1 MRISIRNWART
12 LLVGTALVVFAGPAL
27 AQEAFDLDA
36 LIAAAKAEPPINV
49 YDSTG
54 KIVEMAKNFS
64 EKYGLQATGTKA
76 KASEQLELVLRE
88 AMAHNV
94 QADVVIISDAPAAI
108 GQLVPQGFAASWLA
122 PDLVDKVE
130 PGYRDPL
137 VVVTM
142 PVVWA
147 YNTELFDS
155 CPITNIWELTEPKWK
170 ARVAFEDP
178 LAKTVYTDWFNQL
191 EAHGDAEVA
200 AAYQAHFGRSLDASA
215 ESATR
220 AFVKALAGNSPLMT
234 SSDDAA
240 AEAAAAPGQSEPF
253 IALVSAAK
261 FRENEANGFHLGLCK
276 GLKPWLGFSNAG
288 VGLIA
293 SGTDSPNAARLFLRY
308 VMTEEGIAPQ
318 AQDGKMSSNADVGLP
333 DSEPSGIAEVWDQLL
348 AYDMS
353 SVLQDWETRQD
364 WQDFWRVNYVK

>member
-1 MRISIRNWART
+1 MTNSMK
-12 LLVGTALVVFAGPAL
+12 LLLMSVGLAAL
-27 AQEAFDLDA
+27 AFPSAAQDFDLDA
-36 LIAAAKAEPPINV
+36 MIEAAKAEPPINV

-54 KIVEMAKNFS
+54 KIVEMAKDFA

-88 AMAHNV
+88 AMAGNV

-108 GQLVPQGFAASWLA
+108 GQLVPQGFAGSWLA
-122 PDLVDKVE
+122 PDIADKVD

-147 YNTELFDS
+147 YNTELYDA
-155 CPITNIWELTEPKWK
+155 CPIANLWELTEPVWK
-170 ARVAFEDP
+170 GRVAFEDP
-178 LAKTVYTDWFNQL
+178 LGKTVYTDWFNQM
-191 EAHGDAEVA
+191 EAHGDSELA
-200 AAYQAHFGRSLDASA
+200 AAYEAHFGKPLDTAV

-220 AFVKALAGNSPLMT
+220 TFIKQLAGNSPLMT
-234 SSDDAA
+234 TSDDAA
-240 AEAAAAPGQSEPF
+240 SEAAAAPGQTEPF

-261 FRENEANGFHLGLCK
+261 FRENEASGFHLGLCE
-276 GLKPWLGFSNAG
+276 GLKPWLGFTNAG

-318 AQDGKMSSNADVGLP
+318 AQDGKMSSNKDVGLP
-333 DSEPSGIAEVWDQLL
+333 DAEPSGIADAWDELL
-348 AYDMS
+348 PYNMS
-353 SVLQDWETRQD
+353 TVLADWETRQD
-364 WQDFWRVNYVK
+364 WQDFWQLNYVR

>member
-1 MRISIRNWART
+1 MTRRNWGRRA
-12 LLVGTALVVFAGPAL
+12 LILASLAVASGTMPAL
-27 AQEAFDLDA
+27 AQESFDLQA
-36 LIAAAKAEPPINV
+36 LIDAAKAEPPINV

-54 KIVEMAKNFS
+54 KIVEMAANFA
-64 EKYGLQATGTKA
+64 EKYGLRATGTKA
-76 KASEQLELVLRE
+76 KAAEQLELVLRE
-88 AMAHNV
+88 AMAGNV

-108 GQLVPQGFAASWLA
+108 GQLVPQGFAGSWLA
-122 PDLVDKVE
+122 PDLVDKVD

-155 CPITNIWELTEPKWK
+155 CPVANLWELTEPEWK
-170 ARVAFEDP
+170 GRVAFEDP
-178 LAKTVYTDWFNQL
+178 LIKTVYTDWFNQL
-191 EAHGDAEVA
+191 EAHGSAELVA
-200 AAYQAHFGRSLDASA
+200 AYEAHFGKPLDSVADSA
-215 ESATR
+215 ART
-220 AFVKALAGNSPLMT
+220 FVKALAGNSPLMT
-234 SSDDAA
+234 TSDDAA
-240 AEAAAAPGQSEPF
+240 SEAAAAPGQTEPF

-261 FRENEANGFHLGLCK
+261 FRENEASGFHLGLCK
-276 GLKPWLGFSNAG
+276 GLEPWLGFTNAG
-288 VGLIA
+288 IGLIA

-318 AQDGKMSSNADVGLP
+318 SQDGKMSSNHDVGLP

-353 SVLQDWETRQD
+353 TVLEDWETRQD
-364 WQDFWRVNYVK
+364 WQDFWQLNYLR

>member
-1 MRISIRNWART
+1 MISSMRF
-12 LLVGTALVVFAGPAL
+12 LLMSVSLAAL
-27 AQEAFDLDA
+27 AQPGVAQEFNLEAM
-36 LIAAAKAEPPINV
+36 IEAARTEPPINV

-54 KIVEMAKNFS
+54 KIVEMAENFAK
-64 EKYGLQATGTKA
+64 EYGLQATGTKA

-88 AMAHNV
+88 AMAGNV

-108 GQLVPQGFAASWLA
+108 GQLVPQGFAGSWLA
-122 PDLVDKVE
+122 PDLVDKVD

-147 YNTELFDS
+147 YNTELFDT
-155 CPITNIWELTEPKWK
+155 CPIANMWELTEPEWK
-170 ARVAFEDP
+170 GRVAFEDP
-178 LAKTVYTDWFNQL
+178 LGKTVYTDWFNQM
-191 EAHGDAEVA
+191 EAHGDVDLA
-200 AAYQAHFGRSLDASA
+200 AAYEAHFGKSLDTAT

-220 AFVKALAGNSPLMT
+220 TFIKALAGNSPLMT
-234 SSDDAA
+234 SSDNAA
-240 AEAAAAPGQSEPF
+240 SEAAAAPGQTEPF

-261 FRENEANGFHLGLCK
+261 FRENEASGFHLGLCK
-276 GLKPWLGFSNAG
+276 GMEPWIGFTNAG

-308 VMTEEGIAPQ
+308 VMTAEGIAPQ
-318 AQDGKMSSNADVGLP
+318 AQDGKMSSNRDVGLP
-333 DSEPSGIAEVWDQLL
+333 EGEPSGIAEVWDQLL

-353 SVLQDWETRQD
+353 TVIEDWETRQD
-364 WQDFWRVNYVK
+364 WQDFWQLNYVR